1 MSHNT
6 LHTVDLAAPDR
17 NLSEPGYTQKTPP
30 TQAECVADLIEWLAT
45 YVSERGLRQ
54 HIRGDSR

>member
-6 LHTVDLAAPDR
+6 VHSVDLAAPER
-17 NLSEPGYTQKTPP
+17 VLSDQRYTQKTPP